1 MSKSKIIIKM
11 NRKSLYE
18 RYKNGE
24 LNTVIQNKG
33 DSITDENE
41 KLFFMGYLVAN
52 AINRGEVQFDES

>member
-1 MSKSKIIIKM
+1 MNKPKIIIKI

-18 RYKNGE
+18 RYKDGE
-24 LNTVIQNKG
+24 FKEIIQNQG
-33 DSITDENE
+33 CSMIDENE